1 MLQEKLTKIREK
13 QATMPGWSQ
22 ESRHQGSLDRNQESR
37 PRSQQS
43 GARSGSGDNTFV
55 YTEVKD

>member
-1 MLQEKLTKIREK
+1 MSVSHDEMMSVQEKLTKIREK

-22 ESRHQGSLDRNQESR
+22 EGGHRGHQGSLDR

-43 GARSGSGDNTFV
+43 GARSD
-55 YTEVKD
+55 E